1 LLGLLRVGVNVTTSL
16 VVDAALGLL
25 HGDEAASL
33 LSGGVVGRLL
43 LDATFGLFC
52 ADACA
57 SLVVDTPRGFL
68 RRGYSSRALLQFD
81 VSQKVC

>member
-1 LLGLLRVGVNVTTSL
+1 MLGLLRVGVNVTTSL

-25 HGDEAASL
+25 HGDEAANL

-57 SLVVDTPRGFL
+57 SLVVDTARGFL